1 MLHIDNLK
9 KTLKVINN
17 YRVRGLHDSFQ
28 VSIYYKKNKIN
39 ISGGK
44 ALSDSKLRWFSSGK
58 PITALAIAKLVE
70 KKLLNYEEYISKFLP
85 KFGGSKKNITVL
97 NVLNHTI
104 GLSDAENA
112 NQLHSEKEIMEY
124 ICDSAQ
130 LSGWVNGRRAA
141 YQPTAGWHI
150 LKNII
155 EVITNE
161 KYNDYLTDN
170 ILNPLGM
177 NGTKTFGTPDII
189 TMNTQKIP
197 HQESYPRIPRNFPK
211 PGSSFIGPSRDL
223 LKIYEMLLNKG
234 IYNNTRILRE
244 TTVNELISS
253 QRGIIY
259 DETFQYP
266 MDWGL
271 GVMINNSENK
281 LNMPYGYGKFASE
294 LSFGHGGIQSSVGF
308 ADPKYQLAIVIIL
321 DGQPGEAL
329 HNRRIRNIIESIYQ
343 ELGIT

>member
-9 KTLKVINN
+9 NTLKVINN

-58 PITALAIAKLVE
+58 PITALA
-70 KKLLNYEEYISKFLP
+70 
-85 KFGGSKKNITVL
+85 
-97 NVLNHTI
+97 I

-211 PGSSFIGPSRDL
+211 PGSSFICPSRDL

-234 IYNNTRILRE
+234 IYNNIRILRE

-271 GVMINNSENK
+271 GVMINKSENK

-329 HNRRIRNIIESIYQ
+329 HNRRIRNIIESKYQ